1 MSYRLTV
8 IPRALKDLDKLEGKL
23 LTHVTEAI
31 RALAD
36 DPRPPGSLKLSDEE
50 DGYRARVRDI
60 RILYRVD
67 DRAKEVVVYRVKHR
81 REVYRS

>member
-8 IPRALKDLDKLEGKL
+8 IPRAIKDLDRLEGKL
-23 LTHVTEAI
+23 LAQVTEAI

-60 RILYRVD
+60 RILYRLD
-67 DRAKEVVVYRVKHR
+67 ARAKEVIVYRVKHR

>member
-1 MSYRLTV
+1 MIYRLTV
-8 IPRALKDLDKLEGKL
+8 IPRAVKDLDKLKGKL
-23 LTHVTEAI
+23 FTQITEAI
-31 RALAD
+31 QALAD

-50 DGYRARVRDI
+50 NGYRVRVRNI

-67 DRAKEVVVYRVKHR
+67 DRAKEVIVYRVKHR

>member
-8 IPRALKDLDKLEGKL
+8 IPRAVKDLDKLEGKL
-23 LTHVTEAI
+23 FAQITEAI
-31 RALAD
+31 QALAD

-50 DGYRARVRDI
+50 NGYRVRVRDI

-67 DRAKEVVVYRVKHR
+67 DRAKEVIVYRVKHR

>member
-1 MSYRLTV
+1 MIYRLTV
-8 IPRALKDLDKLEGKL
+8 IPRAVKDLDKLEGKL
-23 LTHVTEAI
+23 FTQITEAI
-31 RALAD
+31 QALAD

-50 DGYRARVRDI
+50 NGYRVRVRDI

-67 DRAKEVVVYRVKHR
+67 DRAKEVIVYRVKHR